1 MLGDSRTRNR
11 YNRGIRWHKP
21 LACDCMMFTSQR
33 LMPPDTTVVTIA
45 PFRESSNIEGLRYG
59 DFLAAT
65 NMEIEFEILRV

>member
-1 MLGDSRTRNR
+1 
-11 YNRGIRWHKP
+11 
-21 LACDCMMFTSQR
+21 
-33 LMPPDTTVVTIA
+33 MPPDTTVVTIA